1 MVGVEGR
8 AETEDAPGGTP
19 RCAFASLLSSFYW
32 DVNND
37 TRRREMLIW
46 EGDAYVPASCG
57 LPWLAP
63 TLVSAHWDSTSNT

>member
-19 RCAFASLLSSFYW
+19 RCAFASLLSSFYR
-32 DVNND
+32 DVND
-37 TRRREMLIW
+37 CTRRREMLSCK
-46 EGDAYVPASCG
+46 GDAYVPASCD

-63 TLVSAHWDSTSNT
+63 TLVSAR